1 MWRARFR
8 VMRTAIPGVLPTEAP
23 PSAPVPSVRV
33 REGALPGSWEPVST
47 HACPQQHTRGL
58 IGALNAEWRQI
69 LVNPGARRA
78 VARWSTT
85 QPALDG
91 YVDPAAVLDA
101 VTRRGQDAVLLALL
115 TLAREGDALAARIA
129 LQAMLGAAV
138 RLARRTLGHAQG
150 DLEESLSRAVAALWQ
165 VIRDYPLERRT
176 CRAADGISLDVL
188 AALTAKGR
196 SRVEVPGGLP
206 VELAEVPDDSSDESG
221 LRGLF
226 WAAAHPGADHAC
238 SDEQLILLLAW
249 AVRRGAVSL
258 GDARLLL
265 RLHSPREPGVVVT
278 CREVAEELGLGH
290 AALRQRASRATRRL
304 ASAVAAHVYGCL
316 DDVDLA
322 A

>member
-1 MWRARFR
+1 
-8 VMRTAIPGVLPTEAP
+8 V
-23 PSAPVPSVRV
+23 
-33 REGALPGSWEPVST
+33 
-47 HACPQQHTRGL
+47 
-58 IGALNAEWRQI
+58 GALNAEWRRI
-69 LVNPGARRA
+69 VVNAEARAA
-78 VARWSTT
+78 VAGWRTT
-85 QPALDG
+85 HPALAG
-91 YVDPAAVLDA
+91 CADPAAVLDA
-101 VTRRGQDAVLLALL
+101 VTRRGQDGVLLALL

-150 DLEESLSRAVAALWQ
+150 DLQESLSRAVAALWQ
-165 VIRDYPLERRT
+165 VLRDYPIERRT

-188 AALTAKGR
+188 AALTANGR

-206 VELAEVPDDSSDESG
+206 VELADVPDDRPDDAG

-226 WAAAHPGADHAC
+226 WAASHPGAAHAC

-249 AVRRGAVSL
+249 GVRRGVVSL
-258 GDARLLL
+258 EDARLLL
-265 RLHSPREPGVVVT
+265 RLHSPREPGTAAT

-304 ASAVAAHVYGCL
+304 ASAVADHAHGCL
-316 DDVDLA
+316 QEVDVA